1 MLTLYHNDMSVC
13 AQTVRLALAEKN
25 IEYEAIHLN
34 LRTGDQRTPEYLKL
48 NPKGVVPTLV
58 NDDFV
63 ITESIVVNEYID
75 DAFPETPLKILWNA
89 EGVVVG
95 GPSRLTTAFFPLP
108 GPSA

>member
-75 DAFPETPLKILWNA
+75 DAFPETPLKPDSA
-89 EGVVVG
+89 EDRARMRWWTKQIDCAEFGFG
-95 GPSRLTTAFFPLP
+95 SE
-108 GPSA
+108 